1 MRVVLLGM
9 SLLFAAGFGT
19 PMQAKVLR
27 FIGYAQGKSSSG
39 AHIKDAFGFSV
50 RNGDLKGLIFSD
62 SGAEVVTGRVSPSG
76 KFRATVTA
84 EGLQGRIQGKIR
96 KLTLKA
102 FGYTQRGDLPALK
115 LHLATVNIKPVV
127 NDPVYPL
134 DIDFSSNVQM
144 DARESGA
151 YVKSIRV
158 VMTLDKAISRYR
170 YRITFNNRVF
180 DNVYCD
186 RFAQIPTPGV
196 GSLGGYATDINSFI
210 ASAHY
215 VYNWIGRGPGD
226 TYMIKLTVTVST
238 FVTEDYHFDA
248 ILIVP
253 IPK

>member
-1 MRVVLLGM
+1 MRAILLGLM
-9 SLLFAAGFGT
+9 FAAGFGT
-19 PMQAKVLR
+19 PVQAKVLH
-27 FIGYAQGKSSSG
+27 FIGYAQGKSASG
-39 AHIKDAFGFSV
+39 APIKDAFGFSV
-50 RNGDLKGLIFSD
+50 RKGDLKGLIFSD
-62 SGAEVVTGRVSPSG
+62 SGIEVVTGRVSPSG

-96 KLTLKA
+96 KSTLKA
-102 FGYTQRGDLPALK
+102 SGYTQRDDSPTLK
-115 LHLATVNIKPVV
+115 FRLTTVEIKPAV

-158 VMTLDKAISRYR
+158 VMTLDKAIDRYR

-186 RFAQIPTPGV
+186 RFAQIPAAGV
-196 GSLGGYATDINSFI
+196 GSLGGYATNISSFVE
-210 ASAHY
+210 SAHY

-226 TYMIKLTVTVST
+226 TYMVALNVTVST
-238 FVTEDYHFDA
+238 YVTEDYHFSA
-248 ILIVP
+248 ILILP